1 MHNPNRWNNVIK
13 NVGMRTPKHHPSTT
27 VMINLSETIRI
38 IFFRTLETN
47 KNLQNLGTL
56 LMQKEGAV
64 FQENNLVML

>member
-1 MHNPNRWNNVIK
+1 
-13 NVGMRTPKHHPSTT
+13 
-27 VMINLSETIRI
+27 MINLSETIRI